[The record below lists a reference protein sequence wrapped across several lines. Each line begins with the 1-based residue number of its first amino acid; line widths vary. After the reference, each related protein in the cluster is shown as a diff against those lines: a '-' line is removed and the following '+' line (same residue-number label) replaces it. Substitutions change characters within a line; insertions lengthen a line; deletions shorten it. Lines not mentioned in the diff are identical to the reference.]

1 MAKYTKEEL
10 LEINKQTKKLFE
22 LLLSKTGAKKK
33 DVYDLAEQRFIMANI
48 DVLTNA
54 EKKQFTKLVF

>member
-1 MAKYTKEEL
+1 MAKFTKAEL
-10 LEINKQTKKLFE
+10 AEINKQTKDLFE
-22 LLLSKTGAKKK
+22 LLLKKTGSKKK
-33 DVYDLAEQRFIMANI
+33 DVYDLAEQRFIVANL